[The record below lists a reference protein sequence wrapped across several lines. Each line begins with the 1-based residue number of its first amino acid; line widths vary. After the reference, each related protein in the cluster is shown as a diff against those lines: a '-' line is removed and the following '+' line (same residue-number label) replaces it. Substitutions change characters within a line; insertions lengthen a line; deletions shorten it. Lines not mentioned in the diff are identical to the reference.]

1 MNSDEERKIGPSYG
15 YFLDPG
21 CRVDCNKTNF
31 IYALLI
37 RKPSNDSLS
46 TEDPLGG
53 VVFIYV
59 GKTTNMLERLKQ
71 HIGVSRSDGSDV
83 GSTVTKGCDILAMK
97 HVGMCPGIAS
107 SQEETRAVE
116 EYSRIYRGCVRG
128 GKHLQPIE
136 EAVEVGLK
144 PEEIIQ
150 FVGYNRDQHT
160 PDEAQSLMRD
170 TYPPQY
176 YPQYYLQ
183 YPRIYINKPQF
194 QLRLRG
200 KHPEQEFGATSHDGI
215 IYYQYHSGQLTFDE
229 LPSSIRR

>member
-1 MNSDEERKIGPSYG
+1 M
-15 YFLDPG
+15 
-21 CRVDCNKTNF
+21 
-31 IYALLI
+31 LI
-37 RKPSNDSLS
+37 RKPSNDSLA
-46 TEDPLGG
+46 TGDPLDGG
-53 VVFIYV
+53 VFIYV

-128 GKHLQPIE
+128 GKHLQPIKE
-136 EAVEVGLK
+136 EEEVGLF

-160 PDEAQSLMRD
+160 PDEGQHTPDEAQSLMRD
-170 TYPPQY
+170 TYPPQS

-194 QLRLRG
+194 QLILRG
-200 KHPEQEFGATSHDGI
+200 KHPEQEFGVASHDGI
-215 IYYQYHSGQLTFDE
+215 IYYQYHLGQLTFDE